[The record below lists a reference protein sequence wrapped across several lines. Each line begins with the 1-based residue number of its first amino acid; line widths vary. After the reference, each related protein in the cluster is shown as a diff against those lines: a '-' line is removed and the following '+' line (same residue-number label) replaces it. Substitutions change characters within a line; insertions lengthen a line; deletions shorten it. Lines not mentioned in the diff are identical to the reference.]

1 MSIDDQFANLSLGD
15 EPALLEAVK
24 SKGVIASGL
33 AANIHALA
41 GKAES
46 KDDAEA
52 IAALTLIKVLAEGA
66 PDAQAV
72 VKLCLAACLEQ
83 AGNKSKA
90 VVTAAT
96 DAALAICT
104 NINPFAMKSL
114 LPVFFS
120 KLPVEKKWPIRELA
134 LKCIAS
140 FGSSAPKQLGS
151 ALPELV
157 PEVTACMW
165 DTKKQIKTAATD
177 AMREALKVI
186 GNKDIEHMTEK
197 ILTAITK
204 PKEVPEIMHEMAGVT
219 FVQSVESP
227 ALAMVVPLLLRGL
240 REKTTATKRQSAV
253 IINNMSKLV
262 DNPVDAAPFLP
273 LLLPALETNATSI
286 PDPEARGVTEKAV
299 EQLNRLKELSEKA
312 INVRGDVSKLEAEFK
327 SAFAASADAEGFDLA
342 IAHAATIATSMMDL
356 QYMEDVQWKKNLS
369 ATLAA
374 YADSVATVEANI
386 EKVRVEAEKMMEVV
400 EEEDEE
406 DGADELCNCQFT
418 LAYGTKI
425 LLHNTKMRLLRG
437 KKYGLLGGN
446 DSGKTTLMRSIANNQ
461 VEGFPDSNDVRT
473 VFVEADIQGEQSHL
487 SCIEYVFV
495 DPKIQALGC
504 TRDQVREMLA
514 NVGFVPDGKAKPDH
528 AVSTL
533 SGGWRM
539 KLALARA
546 MLQKADILLMDE
558 PTNHLDVINV
568 AWVKKYLNSLTN
580 VTAIIVSH
588 DSGLL
593 NDCCTNILQIENLK
607 LHSYKGNLD
616 EFVKIK
622 PSARAYFSF
631 TESKLKFRF
640 PQPGPI
646 EGVKSK
652 GKALM
657 KMSKCTFTY
666 PGNEKPTLYDI
677 SVQVSLSSRVA
688 CVGENGAGK
697 STMIKLLVGEIEPQ
711 TGDVWKH
718 PNARIAYVAQHAFHH
733 IEEHLTKTPNEYIR
747 WRYANNGEDKES
759 LVKVTMQFSE
769 EEIKLQKTPYEI
781 QFTDEETGKISK
793 VKKIVSELVGG
804 RKTNKQKDYE
814 YEVRYAGSTVDS
826 GEYLPG
832 KTLKK
837 MGWDKAMKAVDMK
850 IAQRAGL
857 YVRPLSAKNVEQ
869 HLEDVGL
876 DKEFGTRYRMSALS
890 GGQKVKVVLAAAMW
904 NQPHILILDE
914 PTNYLDRESLGALA
928 GAIEV
933 FDGGVVM
940 ITHNNEFC
948 SKLCPETWVMDAGH
962 LETKGDAEWM
972 LKQDTKIEDQQQ
984 LTEVTDAAG
993 NVSEVKGPKKKLSKK
1008 EEKGLIKKIKQKL
1021 KDGEAL
1027 DSDEEEF
1034 AIEKDLM

>member
-1 MSIDDQFANLSLGD
+1 MLENLSLGD
-15 EPALLEAVK
+15 EPKLVSSVK
-24 SKGVIASGL
+24 ADGVEKSGL
-33 AANIHALA
+33 AASIDVLKAKCASKTEEEALA
-41 GKAES
+41 GL
-46 KDDAEA
+46 
-52 IAALTLIKVLAEGA
+52 ALVKSLSEGA
-66 PDAQAV
+66 KEAEPFTKECLTAVLRQAAS
-72 VKLCLAACLEQ
+72 KSAAVR
-83 AGNKSKA
+83 KA
-90 VVTAAT
+90 SGVTSS
-96 DAALAICT
+96 AICE
-104 NINPFAMKSL
+104 NITPFAMKSL
-114 LPVFFS
+114 LPTIF
-120 KLPVEKKWPIRELA
+120 KELPVENKWQIRELA
-134 LKCIAS
+134 LKCLSVLTKA
-140 FGSSAPKQLGS
+140 APQQMGN
-151 ALPELV
+151 ALPEVV

-165 DTKKQIKTAATD
+165 DTKKQVKASATAAMKSVCD
-177 AMREALKVI
+177 VI
-186 GNKDIEHMTEK
+186 GNKDIEHMTDK
-197 ILTAITK
+197 IVVAITK

-240 REKTTATKRQSAV
+240 REKATATKRQSAV

-262 DNPVDAAPFLP
+262 DNPLDAAPFLP
-273 LLLPALETNATSI
+273 LLLPALETNASSI
-286 PDPEARGVTEKAV
+286 SDPEARGVTEKAV
-299 EQLNRLKELSEKA
+299 EQMNRLKGLAEKA
-312 INVRGDVSKLEAEFK
+312 VNVRGDTSKLSSEIEKAL
-327 SAFAASADAEGFDLA
+327 AVADATPSFKTVVD
-342 IAHAATIATSMMDL
+342 HAAVIATCMMDL
-356 QYMEDVQWKKNLS
+356 GFMVDLQWKKNIAGLFKDFT
-369 ATLAA
+369 ALDKAEAA
-374 YADSVATVEANI
+374 IEA
-386 EKVRVEAEKMMEVV
+386 VRVEAEKMMEIP
-400 EEEDEE
+400 EEEDDDDDAE
-406 DGADELCNCQFT
+406 ELCNCTFT

-425 LLHNTKMRLLRG
+425 LLHNTKMKLKRG
-437 KKYGLLGGN
+437 KRYGLLGGN

-461 VEGFPDSNDVRT
+461 VEGFPDTSEVRT

-487 SCIEYVFV
+487 SCIDYVLI
-495 DPKIQALGC
+495 DEKIQKMGC
-504 TRDQVREMLA
+504 TREEVTEILA
-514 NVGFVPDGKAKPDH
+514 KVGFVPDGKAKPNH

-546 MLQKADILLMDE
+546 MLQKADILLLDE

-568 AWVKKYLNSLTN
+568 AWVKNYLNSLTD
-580 VTAIIVSH
+580 VTSIIVSH

-607 LHSYKGNLD
+607 LHAFKGNLD

-666 PGNEKPTLYDI
+666 PVNETPTLFDI

-711 TGDVWKH
+711 EGDVWKH

-733 IEEHLTKTPNEYIR
+733 IESHLTKTPNEYIR
-747 WRYANNGEDKES
+747 WRYANQGEDKES
-759 LVKVTMQFSE
+759 LVKVTMQFTDE
-769 EEIKLQKTPYEI
+769 ELKLQKTPYQI
-781 QFTDEETGKISK
+781 SFMDEETGKINKIKK
-793 VKKIVSELVGG
+793 VVGELVGG
-804 RKTNKQKDYE
+804 RKTNKSKEYE

-826 GEYLPG
+826 GEYLPA

-837 MGWDKAMKAVDMK
+837 MGWEKAMKAVDLK

-857 YVRPLSAKNVEQ
+857 YVRPLSTKNVEK
-869 HLEDVGL
+869 HLEDCGL
-876 DKEFGTRYRMSALS
+876 DREFGTHYRMSALS

-928 GAIEV
+928 GAIEE
-933 FDGGVVM
+933 FAGGVVM

-962 LETKGDAEWM
+962 LETKGDADWM
-972 LKQDTKIEDQQQ
+972 LKQDEKIEAQEQI
-984 LTEVTDAAG
+984 TEVTDAAG
-993 NVSEVKGPKKKLSKK
+993 NVTKVKQAKKKMSKK
-1008 EEKGLIKKIKQKL
+1008 EEKQMVKKIKAKL
-1021 KDGEAL
+1021 KNGQEL
-1027 DSDEEEF
+1027 ESDEEEF
-1034 AIEKDLM
+1034 AIEKDLI